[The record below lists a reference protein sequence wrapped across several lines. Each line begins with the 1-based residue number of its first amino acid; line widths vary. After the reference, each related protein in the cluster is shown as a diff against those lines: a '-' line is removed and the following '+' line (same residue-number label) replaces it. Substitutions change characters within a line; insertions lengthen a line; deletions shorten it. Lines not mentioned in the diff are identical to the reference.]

1 MANALSLWGDPLF
14 RRSTAS
20 RLDNLFDDIFRYD
33 HHPQSQR
40 DKKVKV
46 SETETSYIISILAP
60 GREKAEFNV
69 SLENSCIRVFL
80 ESKEIGDNAFM
91 QSAFDYSWRAPK
103 NIAAENVS
111 AEYEAGILKV
121 TITKPVNEQSVAQ
134 TIQVK

>member
-1 MANALSLWGDPLF
+1 M
-14 RRSTAS
+14 
-20 RLDNLFDDIFRYD
+20 
-33 HHPQSQR
+33 
-40 DKKVKV
+40 
-46 SETETSYIISILAP
+46 
-60 GREKAEFNV
+60 
-69 SLENSCIRVFL
+69 
-80 ESKEIGDNAFM
+80 ESKEVGDNAFM

>member
-1 MANALSLWGDPLF
+1 MAKALSLWGDPLF

-20 RLDNLFDDIFRYD
+20 RFDNLFDDIFRYD
-33 HHPQSQR
+33 YHPQSSR

-46 SETETSYIISILAP
+46 TETDTSYDISILAP
-60 GREKAEFNV
+60 GRDKADFNV

-80 ESKEIGDNAFM
+80 ESTESNEHEFVQD
-91 QSAFDYSWRAPK
+91 AFDYSWRAPK
-103 NIAAENVS
+103 NITIEDVS

-121 TITKPVNEQSVAQ
+121 VITKPTDEQSVAQ